1 MGAEHQKQ
9 NKGLSG
15 NSIAGMYQGFIP
27 EFNEPIVL
35 RLDADG
41 NAQYITTPELLRETA
56 ALGTWKFVSRGKEEA
71 EIELVTV
78 IYIRDE
84 FCGVLYEEPG
94 LLDCMI
100 YGGGTLSVTRD
111 GKLSGSYGFSF
122 APSADP
128 DNVINL
134 GIFTLDLERQP
145 MELLLQKAIT
155 PTP

>member
-1 MGAEHQKQ
+1 MRFLIMALLILITSPGAFILGAEHQKQ

-15 NSIAGMYQGFIP
+15 NSIAGIYQGFIP

-111 GKLSGSYGFSF
+111 GKLSGSYGFI
-122 APSADP
+122 PIP
-128 DNVINL
+128 VNKVIKW
-134 GIFTLDLERQP
+134 T
-145 MELLLQKAIT
+145 
-155 PTP
+155 